1 MTTPHSLNSLADLIG
16 LRRDSQ
22 AIDQIWK
29 RDDLTLDVEEDLEEG
44 EPQRSFLESHEH
56 GYTISFSGDIA
67 QCVFIYM
74 TAADEF
80 EKFEGTL
87 PFSLSSQSTRQSV
100 LSAMGTPDRS
110 GEARKDSVIGDT
122 GAWDRY
128 QYRNVIAHFQFRLD
142 TQGIAL
148 ITLMDPECAP

>member
-1 MTTPHSLNSLADLIG
+1 MKTPHSLNSLADLIG

-44 EPQRSFLESHEH
+44 VPQRSFLESHEN
-56 GYTISFSGDIA
+56 GYVISFSGDVA

-74 TAADEF
+74 TSADEF
-80 EKFEGTL
+80 DSFAGAL
-87 PFSLSSQSTRQSV
+87 PFDLSSQSTRQTV
-100 LSAMGTPDRS
+100 MNAMGTPDRS
-110 GEARKDSVIGDT
+110 GEARNDSVIGDT

-142 TQGIAL
+142 NQGIAL
-148 ITLMDPECAP
+148 ITLMDRECAP